1 MNHPHTPH
9 LLPGLQTIAEEMIE
23 IRQQIH
29 QYPELG
35 FEEFETAKLVAD
47 SLKRW
52 GYQVETG
59 IGKTGVVGQ
68 LKMGEGPKI
77 AIRADMDALKIK
89 EENQL
94 PYKSRRE
101 GIMHACGHDGHTATL
116 LAAAKYIAENPHF
129 KGTLNLFFQ
138 PAEEGLGGAK
148 AMIEDGVLEKYP
160 CDAIFG
166 FHNMPGFP
174 LGHFGFKTGAAL
186 ASSDHV
192 TVTIKGKG
200 GHAAMPS
207 FTIDPIV
214 AASSIV
220 LNLQSI
226 VSRNV
231 SPLEMTVIS
240 VGSIHGGTTF
250 NVIPDN
256 VTMQLSVRNLDAD
269 VQDLVEERI
278 KSLIQSQAASYG
290 ATAEIDYIRSYP
302 ILHNSQKETDFA
314 RKVAIDCY
322 GEEKIIPNF
331 PAMTGSEDFAFFSQ
345 KLPSSYLFVG
355 NGTEGTHGCSVHNP
369 HYDFN
374 DQLIPIVA
382 NYWVN
387 LLYRYCPIDS
397 SRIKS

>member
-1 MNHPHTPH
+1 MSHLNTNN
-9 LLPGLQTIAEEMIE
+9 LLPGLQAIAEEMMKV
-23 IRQQIH
+23 RQQIH

-47 SLKRW
+47 SLKSW

-68 LKMGEGPKI
+68 LKRGEGPKI
-77 AIRADMDALKIK
+77 GIRADMDALKIK

-94 PYKSRRE
+94 PYKSQRE

-174 LGHFGFKTGAAL
+174 LGHFGFKNGAAL

-192 TVTIKGKG
+192 TVKIQGKG
-200 GHAAMPS
+200 GHAAMPN
-207 FTIDPIV
+207 FAIDPIV
-214 AASSIV
+214 ATASIV

-226 VSRNV
+226 VARNV
-231 SPLEMTVIS
+231 SPAEMTVIS

-250 NVIPDN
+250 NVIPDS
-256 VTMQLSVRNLDAD
+256 VTLQLSVRNLNAD
-269 VQDLVEERI
+269 VQDFVEERI
-278 KSLIQSQAASYG
+278 KRLIQSQAESYG
-290 ATAEIDYIRSYP
+290 ATAEIDYIRAYP
-302 ILHNSQKETDFA
+302 ILHNSQKETEFA
-314 RKVAIDCY
+314 KKVAIDCY

-345 KLPSSYLFVG
+345 QLPSSYLFVG
-355 NGTEGTHGCSVHNP
+355 NGTDEVHGCSVHNP

-387 LLYRYCPIDS
+387 LLYRYCPIDQ
-397 SRIKS
+397 

>member
-1 MNHPHTPH
+1 MNHLNTNH
-9 LLPGLQTIAEEMIE
+9 LLPGLQTIAEEMMKV
-23 IRQQIH
+23 RQQIH
-29 QYPELG
+29 QHPELG
-35 FEEFETAKLVAD
+35 FEEFETAKLVAE
-47 SLKRW
+47 SLKSW
-52 GYQVETG
+52 GYHVETG

-68 LKMGEGPKI
+68 LKKGDGPKI
-77 AIRADMDALKIK
+77 GIRADMDALKIK

-94 PYKSRRE
+94 PYKSQRE
-101 GIMHACGHDGHTATL
+101 GIMHACGHDRHTATL

-138 PAEEGLGGAK
+138 PAEEELGGAK
-148 AMIEDGVLEKYP
+148 AMIEAGALEKFP

-174 LGHFGFKTGAAL
+174 LGHFGFKDGAAL
-186 ASSDHV
+186 ASSDRV
-192 TVTIKGKG
+192 TVKIQGKG
-200 GHAAMPS
+200 GHAAMPH

-214 AASSIV
+214 VASSIV

-226 VSRNV
+226 VARNV

-250 NVIPDN
+250 NVIPDS
-256 VTMQLSVRNLDAD
+256 VTLQLSVRNLNAD

-278 KSLIQSQAASYG
+278 KQLIQSQAASYG
-290 ATAEIDYIRSYP
+290 ATAEINYVRAYP
-302 ILHNSQKETDFA
+302 ILHNSVKETQFA
-314 RKVAIDCY
+314 KEVAIDCY
-322 GEEKIIPNF
+322 GEAKIIPNF

-345 KLPSSYLFVG
+345 QLPSSYLFVG
-355 NGTEGTHGCSVHNP
+355 NGTDGAHGCSVHNP

-382 NYWVN
+382 NYWLN
-387 LLYRYCPIDS
+387 LLYRFCPID
-397 SRIKS
+397 

>member
-1 MNHPHTPH
+1 MNHPHTHH

-35 FEEFETAKLVAD
+35 FEEFATAKLVAD

-94 PYKSRRE
+94 LYKSRRE

-345 KLPSSYLFVG
+345 KLSSSYLFVG